1 MGFLWKG
8 SADMVRKQ
16 EGKSSKNI
24 ATIKNEYVHSLQQ
37 KKDRR
42 RAQKKGLY
50 RRLAV
55 FAILAV
61 IILSVLTHTFITQK
75 KILAEKEQEKQVLL
89 TELAEK
95 EEEQVM
101 LKGQLAKLND
111 DEYIAKL
118 ARQEYF
124 LSDKNEIIFSLPKSS
139 ENSKKKDDEKE

>member
-1 MGFLWKG
+1 
-8 SADMVRKQ
+8 MVRKQ
-16 EGKSSKNI
+16 ERKSAKNI

-42 RAQKKGLY
+42 KAQRTGLY

-55 FAILAV
+55 FGVIAV
-61 IILSVLTHTFITQK
+61 IAFSVLTYKFISQK
-75 KILAEKEQEKQVLL
+75 KILVVKAEEREVLL

-101 LKGQLAKLND
+101 LTGQLAKLND